1 MRCCYTVIVL
11 GAVLGVATAH
21 AKLDYVDADG
31 VTERGGS
38 TNVARML
45 PRTGPDGRL
54 HESLLPPLGALSAAP
69 DPMRLYVSSG
79 AQPGGNG
86 SAVAPFATLQEAVEN
101 VAAGGSVECSAG
113 TYSATNV
120 TLAAG
125 TSLTLSGQ
133 GPGTVLS
140 LDVRVPADAAGT
152 ELRIVSAD
160 VSRLSASGGGIAVT
174 LLGSRV
180 NYLSGN
186 ASRLEV
192 TRADLGSL
200 VKNPGRAYVDSYS
213 GYDTVPKALAL
224 KGDAGYG
231 SLVMSGPRPVVGS
244 EGVAYL
250 SDIESATDAVYA
262 AVEDLRNADEG
273 LALELVSV
281 SNATAGMVV
290 RGLAALGSATNAM
303 NDRIAGIDRYWT
315 NELAMLHARVD
326 GTGADVTRLQN
337 ELSSAEGRLDTADA
351 GIRTAFAA
359 ADSSLYEAVTEDISY
374 AKTEAKDYADA
385 TAAAVAESTV
395 SAHTPGIISDAVTA
409 VKGDDAVRGAI
420 DTVNSL
426 YGQIND
432 SSGLAAQVSTQG
444 TRIKTVADKVN
455 AILAEL
461 KKLYDNK
468 PWNPPG
474 AIPVDGW

>member
-1 MRCCYTVIVL
+1 MRFCYTAIVL
-11 GAVLGVATAH
+11 GTALGVATAH

-54 HESLLPPLGALSAAP
+54 HESLLPPLGALSATP

-86 SAVAPFATLQEAVEN
+86 SAVAPFATLQEAVEH

-120 TLAAG
+120 TLEAG

-250 SDIESATDAVYA
+250 SDIESATNAVYA
-262 AVEDLRNADEG
+262 AVDDLRNADEA

-281 SNATAGMVV
+281 SNATARMVV

-315 NELAMLHARVD
+315 NELATLHARVD

-337 ELSSAEGRLDTADA
+337 DLSSAEGRLDTADA

-359 ADSSLYEAVTEDISY
+359 ADSNLYETVTEDISY
-374 AKTEAKDYADA
+374 AKTEAKDYADD

-409 VKGDDAVRGAI
+409 VKGDAAVRGAI

-426 YGQIND
+426 YRQIND

-444 TRIKTVADKVN
+444 KRIKTVADKVN
-455 AILAEL
+455 AILEEL

>member
-1 MRCCYTVIVL
+1 MRCCYTAIVL
-11 GAVLGVATAH
+11 GAVLGAATAH
-21 AKLDYVDADG
+21 AKLYYVDADG

-54 HESLLPPLGALSAAP
+54 HKSLLPPLGALSTTP

-86 SAVAPFATLQEAVEN
+86 SAVAPFATLQEAVEHA
-101 VAAGGSVECSAG
+101 AAGGSVECSAG

-160 VSRLSASGGGIAVT
+160 VSSLSASGGGIAVT

-192 TRADLGSL
+192 TRADLGSA

-231 SLVMSGPRPVVGS
+231 SLVMSGPRPAVGS

-250 SDIESATDAVYA
+250 SDIESATNAVY
-262 AVEDLRNADEG
+262 VTVDDLRNADEA

-281 SNATAGMVV
+281 SNATAGLVV

-303 NDRIAGIDRYWT
+303 NYRITDMDRYWT

-326 GTGADVTRLQN
+326 GAGADVTKLQN
-337 ELSSAEGRLDTADA
+337 GLSSAEGRLDAADA
-351 GIRTAFAA
+351 GIRTKFAE
-359 ADSSLYEAVTEDISY
+359 ADSNLYETVTEDISN
-374 AKTEAKDYADA
+374 AKTESKDYADT
-385 TAAAVAESTV
+385 TAAAIAESTV
-395 SAHTPGIISDAVTA
+395 NSHTPGIISGAVTA
-409 VKGDDAVRGAI
+409 VKGDDVISGAI
-420 DTVNSL
+420 KIGRASCRERV
-426 YGQIND
+426 
-432 SSGLAAQVSTQG
+432 
-444 TRIKTVADKVN
+444 
-455 AILAEL
+455 
-461 KKLYDNK
+461 
-468 PWNPPG
+468 
-474 AIPVDGW
+474 

>member
-1 MRCCYTVIVL
+1 MRCCYTAIVM
-11 GAVLGVATAH
+11 GVVLGVATAH

-54 HESLLPPLGALSAAP
+54 HKSLLPPLGALSSTP

-86 SAVAPFATLQEAVEN
+86 SAVAPFATLQEAVEH

-250 SDIESATDAVYA
+250 SDIESATDEVYA
-262 AVEDLRNADEG
+262 AVEDLRNADEA
-273 LALELVSV
+273 LALELASV
-281 SNATAGMVV
+281 SNATAGLVV
-290 RGLAALGSATNAM
+290 RGLEALGSATNAM

-315 NELAMLHARVD
+315 NELATLHARVD

-337 ELSSAEGRLDTADA
+337 DLSSAEGRLDAADA
-351 GIRTAFAA
+351 GIRTDFAE
-359 ADSSLYEAVTEDISY
+359 ADSNLYETVTEDISY
-374 AKTEAKDYADA
+374 AKTEAEDYADTA
-385 TAAAVAESTV
+385 AAAVAESTV

-455 AILAEL
+455 AILEEL

>member
-1 MRCCYTVIVL
+1 MRCLYTAIVL
-11 GAVLGVATAH
+11 WAVLGVATAH

-54 HESLLPPLGALSAAP
+54 HKSLLPPLGALSATP

-86 SAVAPFATLQEAVEN
+86 SAVAPFATLQEAVEH
-101 VAAGGSVECSAG
+101 VAAGGAVECSAG

-133 GPGTVLS
+133 GQGTVLS

-160 VSRLSASGGGIAVT
+160 VSLLSASGGGIAVT

-180 NYLSGN
+180 NRLSGN

-224 KGDAGYG
+224 KGDPGYG

-250 SDIESATDAVYA
+250 SDIEAATDAVYA
-262 AVEDLRNADEG
+262 AVDDLRNADEE

-281 SNATAGMVV
+281 SNVTAGMVV
-290 RGLAALGSATNAM
+290 RSLAALGSATNSM

-315 NELAMLHARVD
+315 NELATLHARVD
-326 GTGADVTRLQN
+326 GTGADVPRLQN
-337 ELSSAEGRLDTADA
+337 DLSSAEGRLETADA
-351 GIRTAFAA
+351 GIRTDFAK
-359 ADSSLYEAVTEDISY
+359 ADSNLYETVTEDISA
-374 AKTEAKDYADA
+374 AKTEAKDYAD
-385 TAAAVAESTV
+385 TAAAAIAASTV
-395 SAHTPGIISDAVTA
+395 SSHTPGIISDAVTA
-409 VKGDDAVRGAI
+409 VKEDATISGAI

-426 YGQIND
+426 YRQIND
-432 SSGLAAQVSTQG
+432 SSGLAAQVAEQRV
-444 TRIKTVADKVN
+444 RIKTVADKVN
-455 AILAEL
+455 AILEEL
-461 KKLYDNK
+461 VKLKNGES
-468 PWNPPG
+468 WTPPG
-474 AIPVDGW
+474 GIAADDW

>member
-1 MRCCYTVIVL
+1 MRCCYAAIVL

-54 HESLLPPLGALSAAP
+54 HKSLLPPLGALSATP

-160 VSRLSASGGGIAVT
+160 VIRLSASGGGIAVT

-262 AVEDLRNADEG
+262 AVDDLRNADEA
-273 LALELVSV
+273 LSLELVSV

-315 NELAMLHARVD
+315 NELATLHARVD
-326 GTGADVTRLQN
+326 GTGADVTRLRN
-337 ELSSAEGRLDTADA
+337 DLSSAEGRLDAADA

-359 ADSSLYEAVTEDISY
+359 EDSNLYAAVTEDISY

-385 TAAAVAESTV
+385 TAATVAESTV

-426 YGQIND
+426 YGQINGA
-432 SSGLAAQVSTQG
+432 SGLAAQVSTQG

-455 AILAEL
+455 AILEEL